1 MKRIILALTS
11 SWVILS
17 CSFSQGTN
25 EHSSEASSG
34 TPSYPKLIQTEA
46 DWRAYKAHLDSIMDK
61 DHDARAY
68 HLMAQYYCA
77 RSSYDRAK
85 VYADTCITLAISSGD
100 TESAC
105 KAHWTKANCY
115 HFLGNTSSEEREW
128 KAIIAIGLQ
137 PYANDAK
144 ERLAFCYWEAGRYE
158 EALHALPDSL
168 SDEGRGLYE
177 RLREKELQ

>member
-1 MKRIILALTS
+1 MRKLLALSFLMALWACGLRNRTS
-11 SWVILS
+11 VIDIAKEDS
-17 CSFSQGTN
+17 
-25 EHSSEASSG
+25 
-34 TPSYPKLIQTEA
+34 SYPKLIQTEA

-77 RSSYDRAK
+77 RTSYDMAK

-115 HFLGNTSSEEREW
+115 HFLGNTSGEEREW

-144 ERLAFCYWEAGRYE
+144 ERLAFCYWEAGRYQD
-158 EALHALPDSL
+158 ALNALPDSL
-168 SDEGRGLYE
+168 SDEGRVLYE
-177 RLREKELQ
+177 KPKEGAAK